1 MTSQMKTIPL
11 ALLSLASLSPAQDT
25 LTLYQP
31 TTGTDA
37 YLVDGT
43 GAIVHTW
50 PGTSTPGLSVYLLPD
65 GDLMRTLDVDVGPVG
80 GGGGLERVAYDG
92 TVEWSFQFITPT
104 LTPHHDIEVLPNG
117 NVLMIVWENIGPAAA
132 IALGRNPANVGN
144 NFRPDAIYEIQP
156 VGAKDG
162 TVVWEWHAQ
171 DHVIQ
176 DFDPQLPG
184 FGVVADHPELIDIN
198 KGGNADW
205 LHINGIDYNPQLD
218 QIALSVPFFD
228 EIWIIDHSTTTAE
241 AASHSGG
248 NSGKGGDIL
257 YRWGNPAAYD
267 RGTAADQ
274 ELFFNHDVT
283 WIEEGRPGAGNLL
296 VYNNG
301 TARPTGNWSSVDEIT
316 PPVDAQGN
324 YSLAPGGTYGPTSLT
339 WTYSDPS
346 TFYSAIM
353 SGAERLENGNTL
365 VCEATAGRLF
375 EVDSAGTVVWDYT
388 NPFGQFSN
396 WVFKG
401 QGYADCDGDSLVDAQ
416 EIGHLGGDGD
426 GNGELDACQD
436 PENYCTALANS
447 SGAPA
452 SMGWGGST
460 SLAANDLVLT
470 ASSCPPNVFGL
481 FAFAENQASTP
492 LGDGVLCLA
501 APISRLPVVTTD
513 VAGTA
518 VFAFDNQNLPPTAPP
533 LAAGTTWNFSFWFRD
548 VPGGPAGFNLADGLS
563 VIFSD

>member
-1 MTSQMKTIPL
+1 M
-11 ALLSLASLSPAQDT
+11 
-25 LTLYQP
+25 
-31 TTGTDA
+31 
-37 YLVDGT
+37 
-43 GAIVHTW
+43 
-50 PGTSTPGLSVYLLPD
+50 
-65 GDLMRTLDVDVGPVG
+65 
-80 GGGGLERVAYDG
+80 
-92 TVEWSFQFITPT
+92 
-104 LTPHHDIEVLPNG
+104 
-117 NVLMIVWENIGPAAA
+117 
-132 IALGRNPANVGN
+132 
-144 NFRPDAIYEIQP
+144 
-156 VGAKDG
+156 
-162 TVVWEWHAQ
+162 
-171 DHVIQ
+171 
-176 DFDPQLPG
+176 
-184 FGVVADHPELIDIN
+184 
-198 KGGNADW
+198 
-205 LHINGIDYNPQLD
+205 
-218 QIALSVPFFD
+218 
-228 EIWIIDHSTTTAE
+228 
-241 AASHSGG
+241 
-248 NSGKGGDIL
+248 
-257 YRWGNPAAYD
+257 
-267 RGTAADQ
+267 
-274 ELFFNHDVT
+274 
-283 WIEEGRPGAGNLL
+283 
-296 VYNNG
+296 
-301 TARPTGNWSSVDEIT
+301 
-316 PPVDAQGN
+316 
-324 YSLAPGGTYGPTSLT
+324 
-339 WTYSDPS
+339 
-346 TFYSAIM
+346 
-353 SGAERLENGNTL
+353 
-365 VCEATAGRLF
+365 CEATAGRLF